1 MRRPRYLLT
10 ATAVVGLML
19 AACGSPAGGEPDAS
33 NGAEPSAA
41 AEASQAGGDGGGG
54 GGGGGL
60 DATLSDGAWTGGEAH
75 IDVSGDATASADAPL
90 TSTLSLT
97 DSASTNLIY
106 TNEAGVLIGIAIYA
120 DSFAI
125 SITTAEVVAG
135 GGTTTTCSVDWH
147 STADNNLSG
156 DFDCP
161 NSPSFTATGGT
172 AGTVNIRG
180 SFTATR

>member
-1 MRRPRYLLT
+1 MRRPRYLLIGT
-10 ATAVVGLML
+10 VVVGLAL
-19 AACGSPAGGEPDAS
+19 AACAAPAGREPSAS
-33 NGAEPSAA
+33 GGAEPSAA

-54 GGGGGL
+54 GGL
-60 DATLSDGAWTGGEAH
+60 DASLSDGAWTGGEAH
-75 IDVSGDATASADAPL
+75 IDVSGDATATADAPL
-90 TSTLSLT
+90 TPTLSLT

-106 TNEAGVLIGIAIYA
+106 TNEAGVLIGIAIYV

-135 GGTTTTCSVDWH
+135 GGSTTTCSVDWH
-147 STADNNLSG
+147 STDDNNLSA

-161 NSPSFTATGGT
+161 NAPSFTASGSSGGT
-172 AGTVNIRG
+172 VDIRG

>member
-1 MRRPRYLLT
+1 MRRPRYLLV
-10 ATAVVGLML
+10 ATVVVGLVL
-19 AACGSPAGGEPDAS
+19 AACASPAGGEPETLS
-33 NGAEPSAA
+33 GAQPSAA
-41 AEASQAGGDGGGG
+41 AEASQGG

-60 DATLSDGAWTGGEAH
+60 DVTLSDGAWTGGEAH
-75 IDVSGDATASADAPL
+75 IDVSGDATATADAPL
-90 TSTLSLT
+90 TPTLSLT

-106 TNEAGVLIGIAIYA
+106 TSEAGALIGIAIYV

-125 SITTAEVVAG
+125 SVTTAEVVAG

-147 STADNNLSG
+147 STADNNLSA

-161 NSPSFTATGGT
+161 NSPSFTASGST

>member
-1 MRRPRYLLT
+1 MRRPRYPVV
-10 ATAVVGLML
+10 ATVVVGLVL
-19 AACGSPAGGEPDAS
+19 AACASPAGGEPETS
-33 NGAEPSAA
+33 SGPQLSAA
-41 AEASQAGGDGGGG
+41 AEASQGDGDGGDGGG
-54 GGGGGL
+54 L
-60 DATLSDGAWTGGEAH
+60 DVTLSDGAWTGGEAH
-75 IDVSGDATASADAPL
+75 IDVSGDATATADAPL
-90 TSTLSLT
+90 TPTLSLT

-106 TNEAGVLIGIAIYA
+106 TSAAGALIGIAIYV

-147 STADNNLSG
+147 STADNSLSA

-161 NSPSFTATGGT
+161 NSPSFTAAGSTP
-172 AGTVNIRG
+172 GTVTIRG

>member
-10 ATAVVGLML
+10 GTVVVGLVL
-19 AACGSPAGGEPDAS
+19 AACGSPAGGEPETS
-33 NGAEPSAA
+33 SGGEPSAA
-41 AEASQAGGDGGGG
+41 AEASQAGGDGGSG

-60 DATLSDGAWTGGEAH
+60 DASLSDGTWTGGEAH
-75 IDVSGDATASADAPL
+75 IDVSGDATTSADAPL
-90 TSTLSLT
+90 TPTLSLT
-97 DSASTNLIY
+97 DSSSTNLVY
-106 TNEAGVLIGIAIYA
+106 TSEAGVLIGIAIYS

-147 STADNNLSG
+147 STADNNLSA

-161 NSPSFTATGGT
+161 DSPSFNASGGT
-172 AGTVNIRG
+172 AGTVDIRG

>member
-1 MRRPRYLLT
+1 MRRPRCLLV
-10 ATAVVGLML
+10 ATVVVGLVL
-19 AACGSPAGGEPDAS
+19 AACASPAGGEPETS
-33 NGAEPSAA
+33 GGAQPSGA
-41 AEASQAGGDGGGG
+41 AEASQAGGGGGD
-54 GGGGGL
+54 GGGL

-75 IDVSGDATASADAPL
+75 IDVSGDATATADAPL
-90 TSTLSLT
+90 TPTLSLT

-106 TNEAGVLIGIAIYA
+106 TNEAGALIGIAIYV

-135 GGTTTTCSVDWH
+135 SGTTTTCSVDWH
-147 STADNNLSG
+147 STADNNLSA

-161 NSPSFTATGGT
+161 NSPSFTASGST